1 MYRMSRLLTPALKQ
15 EIGLPVAYLLV
26 SVRTAPQHFKL
37 APGRGL
43 KDGLQRLDERLSGS
57 LGVGPRLP
65 RENLP
70 RHLAHG
76 LFGSHESS
84 SPSVYY
90 SLLAAVISL

>member
-1 MYRMSRLLTPALKQ
+1 MPSLLTNALEQ
-15 EIGLPVAYLLV
+15 EIGLPVARLLV
-26 SVRTAPQHFKL
+26 SVRTASQLFKL

-43 KDGLQRLDERLSGS
+43 KDGLQRLDKGFSSS

-70 RHLAHG
+70 RHLGHG
-76 LFGSHESS
+76 LFCSHETS
-84 SPSVYY
+84 SPSAYS